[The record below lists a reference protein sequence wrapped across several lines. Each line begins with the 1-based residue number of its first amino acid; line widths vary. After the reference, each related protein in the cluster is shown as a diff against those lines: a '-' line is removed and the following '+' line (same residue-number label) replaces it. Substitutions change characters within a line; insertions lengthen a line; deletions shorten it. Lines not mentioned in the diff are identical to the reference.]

1 MNWTGTIKAAALA
14 TALSAVSLAASAEVK
29 IALDTAPDLEGSG
42 TYVWANTFGN
52 YLNEHGMAAKEYPR
66 GALGEEA
73 EKLDQTS
80 QGLLEVNMADVKSA
94 GKLDTLIYGVYLPYL
109 FEDIGHLDMAV
120 DKGRILEKVNE
131 ATTPEG
137 VRVLDIVALGSGAG
151 IFNTKKPITHPDDM
165 ADLRMRALDETQI
178 KLFESWGTKGT
189 IVSWSEVPNAL
200 QTGVADGYMNPA
212 FVPLMFG
219 HTDFIKHYT
228 NANMVPSTRLA
239 IASEDWYQGLSD
251 AERKTVDDAVKA
263 AHDANRAW
271 LKRTE
276 PAMEGKLKEAGIEVT
291 HLTPES
297 RAAFVERSRKVYTDG
312 VLAPEQV
319 EIWVEAAD
327 AAKM

>member
-1 MNWTGTIKAAALA
+1 MNWTGTLKAAALA
-14 TALSAVSLAASAEVK
+14 AALSTGGLAAQAEVK

-42 TYVWANTFGN
+42 TYVWANSFAN

-80 QGLLEVNMADVKSA
+80 QGLLEINMADVKSA
-94 GKLDTLIYGVYLPYL
+94 GKLDPLIYGVYLPYL
-109 FEDIGHLDMAV
+109 FADIGHLDSTVA
-120 DKGRILEKVNE
+120 KGQLLDKVNA
-131 ATTPEG
+131 ATTPKG

-151 IFNTKKPITHPDDM
+151 IFNTKKPITGPDDM

-239 IASEDWYQGLSD
+239 IASEDWYQGLSEAD
-251 AERKTVDDAVKA
+251 RKIVDDAVLV

-276 PAMEGKLKEAGIEVT
+276 PEMEGKLEAAGITVT
-291 HLTPES
+291 RLTP
-297 RAAFVERSRKVYTDG
+297 AAREEFVTRSRKVYTDG

-319 EIWVEAAD
+319 EIWVGAAD
-327 AAKM
+327 AAKH

>member
-1 MNWTGTIKAAALA
+1 MNWTATIKAAALA
-14 TALSAVSLAASAEVK
+14 TALSAVSLAATAEVK

-52 YLNEHGMAAKEYPR
+52 YLNEHGMEAKEYPR

-120 DKGRILEKVNE
+120 DKGRILEKVNA

-251 AERKTVDDAVKA
+251 ADRKIVDDAVKA

-291 HLTPES
+291 HLTPEA
-297 RAAFVERSRKVYTDG
+297 RAEFVDRSRKVYTDG

-327 AAKM
+327 GAKM